1 MKDAAFVGGV
11 GGTFD
16 GDGEVAEVV
25 GVGDGA
31 YAGYGLG
38 YETLGFLCKYL
49 SLVEMLIFVLTD
61 LLRQTEMCK

>member
-1 MKDAAFVGGV
+1 MKHAAFVGGV

-38 YETLGFLCKYL
+38 YEALGFL
-49 SLVEMLIFVLTD
+49 V
-61 LLRQTEMCK
+61 